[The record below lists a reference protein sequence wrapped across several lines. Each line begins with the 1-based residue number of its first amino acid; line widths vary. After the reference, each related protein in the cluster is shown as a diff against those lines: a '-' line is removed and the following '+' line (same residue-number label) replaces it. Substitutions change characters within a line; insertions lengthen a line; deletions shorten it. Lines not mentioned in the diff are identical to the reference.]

1 MRWGVLI
8 LGVVACDARAPANSE
23 QREVVS
29 AAAELLADGE
39 RLEVDA
45 DFPSASCGGVGARY
59 ALGLDGSFV
68 TLQLREHFVE
78 ESGNENAREIV
89 DHLRACLPE
98 MQRVFLRYGVRFSM
112 ALTTSWERAAPPND
126 AIVVALAEEFGRG
139 DAYHFDADMRCAT
152 LLHELGHHLGLA
164 DEYRET
170 GTCREWQAPDASIM
184 SLPNEELEALDFMPR
199 HLRRI
204 LAPVHARTM
213 PRCLRLREYDSRI
226 GNERVMLAS
235 GVPQREVTWSDA
247 EATPYV
253 AIAFSSPP
261 PAGAELRLIA
271 QTPWKSLYGVIGAG
285 RTFVGEISYA
295 SVEQSVAE
303 MQNAARGYA
312 AIDRCD

>member
-1 MRWGVLI
+1 MRWGVLFLI
-8 LGVVACDARAPANSE
+8 AACEARAPAVE
-23 QREVVS
+23 QRAVVY
-29 AAAELLADGE
+29 AAAELMADGE

-45 DFPSASCGGVGARY
+45 AFPSASCGEVGARY
-59 ALGLDGSFV
+59 AIGRDGGAL
-68 TLQLREHFVE
+68 TLRLREHFVE
-78 ESGNENAREIV
+78 ESGNRNARAIV
-89 DHLRACLPE
+89 EHLRACLPE
-98 MQRVFLRYGVRFSM
+98 IQRVFSRYGVQFG
-112 ALTTSWERAAPPND
+112 LTITTSWERAAPPND
-126 AIVVALAEEFGRG
+126 AMVVALAEEFGRG

-164 DEYRET
+164 DEYRED
-170 GTCREWQAPDASIM
+170 GTCRAWQAPDASIM

-199 HLRRI
+199 HLQRI

-213 PRCLRLREYDSRI
+213 PRCLRLRGYDPAI

-261 PAGAELRLIA
+261 PAEAELRLIA
-271 QTPWKSLYGVIGAG
+271 QSPWRSLYGVIGGG

-295 SVEQSVAE
+295 SVEQSVEE